1 MISMKGFS
9 KNFSNFFFFLKNR
22 TFLKSVDVQDYCQN
36 YGFNQ
41 WHTRLIASYALII
54 LLLLLLL
61 LLLLSLNTMKLV
73 SL

>member
-1 MISMKGFS
+1 MKGFS

-41 WHTRLIASYALII
+41 
-54 LLLLLLL
+54 
-61 LLLLSLNTMKLV
+61 
-73 SL
+73 